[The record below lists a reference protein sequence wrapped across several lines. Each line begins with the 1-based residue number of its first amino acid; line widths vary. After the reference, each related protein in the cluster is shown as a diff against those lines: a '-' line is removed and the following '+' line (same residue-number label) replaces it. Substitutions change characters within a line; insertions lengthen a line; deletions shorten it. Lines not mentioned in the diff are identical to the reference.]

1 MTKPAKP
8 RATKVVRGAG
18 PDVPVQASQGEPAP
32 EVPAPLPDTDNTIS
46 TTAAP
51 QAEPGEEP
59 AGDRSEAKRWL
70 LGGMI
75 SLAAHAGIGLYLA
88 ALTLPP
94 AADPGMVEVI
104 AVEWVP
110 PETSEAAPK
119 AEPPAQAADEP
130 ASPATDIEKAP
141 EKPARNEPVQ
151 AQPALE
157 QDKSPAAEPEPQPQP
172 QEEAAET
179 KTEAQP
185 KEDTAQAPDILRSM
199 QEDLLKQP
207 ALPTIA
213 KASEKKRAAPVQKLA
228 AARHEKPEAGKK
240 SQARK
245 PAEPA
250 KPTRQE
256 RKNSPKK
263 TVTATGVSDQTGRA
277 AAASPSQPASTGS
290 PKTAARGSV
299 SPAKWQAEVNAHIRR
314 FKQYPAGASGSAV
327 VRVQF
332 RINAQ
337 GVVKSASVAGS
348 SGNAALDRAAVET
361 VKRASPVPAPP
372 PDLARA
378 SMTLA
383 IAINFKR

>member
-8 RATKVVRGAG
+8 RTTKVVRGAG
-18 PDVPVQASQGEPAP
+18 PDVPAQAIQGGPAP
-32 EVPAPLPDTDNTIS
+32 EVSAPLPDTDNTIS
-46 TTAAP
+46 ATAAP
-51 QAEPGEEP
+51 EAEPGEEP
-59 AGDRSEAKRWL
+59 ARDRSEAKRWL
-70 LGGMI
+70 LGGII
-75 SLAAHAGIGLYLA
+75 SLAAHAGMGLYLA

-94 AADPGMVEVI
+94 AADPGMVESI

-110 PETSEAAPK
+110 PEASEPAPK
-119 AEPPAQAADEP
+119 VEPPAQAAAEP
-130 ASPATDIEKAP
+130 AGPAPDIEKVP
-141 EKPARNEPVQ
+141 EKPSRDEPVQ

-157 QDKSPAAEPEPQPQP
+157 QDRSPATEPDPQ
-172 QEEAAET
+172 QEMAET
-179 KTEAQP
+179 KTQAPQP
-185 KEDTAQAPDILRSM
+185 KEESDPAPEILRSV
-199 QEDLLKQP
+199 QEAMPKEP

-213 KASEKKRAAPVQKLA
+213 KAPEKKRPASVQKPA
-228 AARHEKPEAGKK
+228 AARHETPEAEKK
-240 SQARK
+240 SQPRK
-245 PAEPA
+245 PAEPV
-250 KPTRQE
+250 KPARKE
-256 RKNSPKK
+256 RKSSPRK
-263 TVTATGVSDQTGRA
+263 TVTATGVSDEAGRPA
-277 AAASPSQPASTGS
+277 TASPRQTASTGS
-290 PKTAARGSV
+290 SKAAARSPL

-314 FKQYPAGASGSAV
+314 FKHYPAGASGSAV